1 MEGGCFRERG
11 QGENGIH
18 GDNPS
23 GHDSG
28 TPKARF
34 GSPAAYVVQYSPRGV
49 HLPQGKEDS
58 RRVRKGSG

>member
-1 MEGGCFRERG
+1 MTFKENINRICKE
-11 QGENGIH
+11 QGTTLTALVKSMG
-18 GDNPS
+18 
-23 GHDSG
+23 
-28 TPKARF
+28 F